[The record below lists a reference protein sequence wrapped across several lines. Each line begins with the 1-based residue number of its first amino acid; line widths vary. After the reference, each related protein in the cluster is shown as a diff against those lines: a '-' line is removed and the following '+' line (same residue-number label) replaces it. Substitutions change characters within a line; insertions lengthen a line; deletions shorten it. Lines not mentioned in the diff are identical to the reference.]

1 MFSSEDLLCASNFT
15 ILTDTTV
22 SVTLIIHFVRSFC
35 IFKITLP
42 LSLAARI
49 FVIIFP
55 TTKTLCYQNFE
66 I

>member
-49 FVIIFP
+49 FVIIFSHH
-55 TTKTLCYQNFE
+55 KNIMLSEF
-66 I
+66 